1 MNSPKNV
8 RINMT
13 SKQISINGNT
23 MKITDFTL
31 NDAGVAAVFRNAE
44 DNGEDLA
51 TFLENVISIGTKTLG
66 AANAGAGVER
76 LKDIIEAAKETM
88 EQNSKK
94 FDEDLVKSTTKL
106 NEAVSSTIE
115 KLTGEESPLATQV
128 NELLENFAEQIEGLT
143 ADEDSPIRAGIKKQ
157 ILDMSQKLLADF
169 TSQSNLQK
177 TELQKLLNPA
187 NEGSPF
193 AVFSAQLQKVE
204 TAVKDLND
212 SMVAKTAAE
221 IEGKKGTAKGR
232 TFEKAVADIVSS
244 IATGSG
250 DDAEH
255 TGDDLGLYDK
265 MGDVVVT
272 LRQGLTPVSR
282 VAVEAK
288 NKKLTIKAWQKEAA
302 GSMKNRDAHGFI
314 GVAKTIDQMPGG
326 VQLVA
331 LDDMGRQLV
340 VCFDPEANQS
350 TEFLALVYQVV
361 KMHTLTAQVNG
372 GEINAQAMRLFVDQS
387 LRQLE
392 KFKRLISLADG
403 IKTEAGKIMIE
414 SEDLWGEL
422 NRHLKS
428 MSREL
433 SGVEP
438 LQLLGEGVVEELED
452 KSGDE

>member
-1 MNSPKNV
+1 MKEA
-8 RINMT
+8 MT
-13 SKQISINGNT
+13 TNQNPSVTVSGNNLEIHKFSVTDGSIAS
-23 MKITDFTL
+23 I
-31 NDAGVAAVFRNAE
+31 FRNAE
-44 DNGEDLA
+44 DNGEDLSV
-51 TFLENVISIGTKTLG
+51 FLANVITIGTKTLG
-66 AANAGAGVER
+66 AANAGVGVER
-76 LKDIIEAAKETM
+76 LKDIIEAARAAM

-94 FDEDLVKSTTKL
+94 FDEDLVKSTTKM
-106 NEAVSSTIE
+106 NDEVAKTIE
-115 KLTGEESPLATQV
+115 KLTGEESPLALQV

-143 ADEDSPIRAGIKKQ
+143 ADEDSPITAGIKKQ
-157 ILDMSQKLLADF
+157 ILEMSQKLIGDF
-169 TSQSNLQK
+169 TTQSNLQK
-177 TELQKLLNPA
+177 TELQRLLNPS

-193 AVFSAQLQKVE
+193 AVFSAQLQNVE
-204 TAVKDLND
+204 TAVKGLND
-212 SMVAKTAAE
+212 ALVAKTAAE

-232 TFEKAVADIVSS
+232 TFEKAVADIVSA

-265 MGDVVVT
+265 MGDAVIT
-272 LRQGLTPVSR
+272 LRQGLTQVAR

-314 GVAKTIDQMPGG
+314 GVAKSIDQMPGG
-326 VQLVA
+326 AQLVA

-340 VCFDPEANQS
+340 VCFDPESNQP

-361 KMHTLTAQVNG
+361 KMHTLTAQIGG

-387 LRQLE
+387 LKQLD
-392 KFKRLISLADG
+392 KFKRLQSLAKG
-403 IKTEAGKIMIE
+403 IQTEAGKIVEE
-414 SEDLWGEL
+414 SDELWDEL

-433 SGVEP
+433 AGVEP
-438 LQLLGEGVVEELED
+438 LQLLGENQIEELED
-452 KSGDE
+452 KGGEE